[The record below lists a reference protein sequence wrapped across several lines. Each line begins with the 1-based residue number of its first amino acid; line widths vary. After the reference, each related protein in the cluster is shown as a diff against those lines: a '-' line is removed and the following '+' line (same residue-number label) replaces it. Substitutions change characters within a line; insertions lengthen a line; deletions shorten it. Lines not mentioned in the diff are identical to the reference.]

1 MKILVKSHV
10 HEQINEFYYHALHNH
25 ITLSESIVTA
35 KKKRLYAA
43 LGSLGDFPSL
53 YPPARLKQSWRKQ
66 GYRECIFEDFHFAYE
81 IVEVDNEQIVA
92 VSDAVHSLL
101 YK

>member
-1 MKILVKSHV
+1 MKTLVSARV
-10 HEQINEFYYHALHNH
+10 SLQVDEFYRYAMQKH
-25 ITLSESIVTA
+25 ISLSESMVDA
-35 KKKRLYAA
+35 KKNRLLNA
-43 LGSLGDFPSL
+43 LESLGDFPSL

>member
-1 MKILVKSHV
+1 MQK
-10 HEQINEFYYHALHNH
+10 H
-25 ITLSESIVTA
+25 ITLSETIVEA
-35 KKKRLYAA
+35 KKNRLLEA
-43 LGSLGDFPSL
+43 LDSLGDFPNL
-53 YPPARLKQSWRKQ
+53 YPLARLKASWRKR

-81 IVEVDNEQIVA
+81 IVEVDNEHLIA

>member
-1 MKILVKSHV
+1 MRIYIKSRV
-10 HEQINEFYYHALHNH
+10 HEQIDEFYDYALHKH
-25 ITLSESIVTA
+25 ITLSERIVDA

-43 LGSLGDFPSL
+43 LGSLSDFPSL
-53 YPPARLKQSWRKQ
+53 YPLARLKQSWRKK

-81 IVEVDNEQIVA
+81 IVEVDDEQIIA
-92 VSDAVHSLL
+92 VSDATHSFL